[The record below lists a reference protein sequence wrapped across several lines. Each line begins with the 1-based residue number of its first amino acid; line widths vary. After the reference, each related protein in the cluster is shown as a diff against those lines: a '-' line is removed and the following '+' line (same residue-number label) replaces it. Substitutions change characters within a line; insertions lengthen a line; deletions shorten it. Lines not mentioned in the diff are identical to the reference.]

1 MRTKRNPS
9 KCFVAVFLAAFGVV
23 ALVAASTNGAA
34 AQSQAGRSAA
44 KSSATQAFA
53 QARPKSRRARAR
65 TRIRVTPAYPYR
77 LESLPYPPPYKY
89 EYPGPNAVRQC
100 SARLVQE
107 FRPSGTVI
115 VPRMT
120 CWWERG

>member
-1 MRTKRNPS
+1 MTTLRIPS
-9 KCFVAVFLAAFGVV
+9 QHLAIFAVLAFGV
-23 ALVAASTNGAA
+23 ALIAA
-34 AQSQAGRSAA
+34 ATDEATAQSTGGATRAYAQAGS
-44 KSSATQAFA
+44 KS
-53 QARPKSRRARAR
+53 KRARVR
-65 TRIRVTPAYPYR
+65 PRIRVTPIYPYR
-77 LESLPYPPPYKY
+77 LQSLPYPAPYDI

>member
-1 MRTKRNPS
+1 MKAARISRPIAA
-9 KCFVAVFLAAFGVV
+9 FAAVVFGVGALAAYD
-23 ALVAASTNGAA
+23 AS
-34 AQSQAGRSAA
+34 AQSANERNAATTASAGKAY
-44 KSSATQAFA
+44 A
-53 QARPKSRRARAR
+53 QARTKSKRTRAR
-65 TRIRVTPAYPYR
+65 TRIRVTPVYPYR

-89 EYPGPNAVRQC
+89 EFPGPNAVRQC

-115 VPRMT
+115 VPRTT

>member
-1 MRTKRNPS
+1 MALGVFFAMVSVNE
-9 KCFVAVFLAAFGVV
+9 AV
-23 ALVAASTNGAA
+23 
-34 AQSQAGRSAA
+34 AQSANGRNSVNN
-44 KSSATQAFA
+44 SATRTFA
-53 QARPKSRRARAR
+53 QARAKSKRARVR
-65 TRIRVTPAYPYR
+65 PRIRVTPVYPYR

>member
-1 MRTKRNPS
+1 M
-9 KCFVAVFLAAFGVV
+9 AFGVV
-23 ALVAASTNGAA
+23 FAMGSVNETI
-34 AQSQAGRSAA
+34 AQSADGRSGV
-44 KSSATQAFA
+44 KNSATQAFA
-53 QARPKSRRARAR
+53 QARPKSKRARVR
-65 TRIRVTPAYPYR
+65 PRIRVTPVYPYR
-77 LESLPYPPPYKY
+77 LESLPYPTPYEY